1 MDRFAADVSFLV
13 LRHPAHLYASLRT
26 NTNTLSGGGGGGG
39 GGSSPPYT
47 SNQAKQLIGLLE
59 MLYSTHLDKPIF
71 DQVVLYEDLIMNHDI
86 LAAQLRSLSLGDVDP
101 RKLFRFERTQN
112 EVNIYIK
119 TKF

>member
-1 MDRFAADVSFLV
+1 MDRFAADVNFLV

-26 NTNTLSGGGGGGG
+26 NTNTLNGGGGGN
-39 GGSSPPYT
+39 SPPYT

-71 DQVVLYEDLIMNHDI
+71 DQVVLYEDLIMNHDT

-112 EVNIYIK
+112 EVNMYEK
-119 TKF
+119 TQF